1 MDSKDWAL
9 LLLLAVLWGGA
20 FFFAGVAVR
29 ELPPLTVVLAR
40 VALAATTLL
49 PLYFYLGYALPK
61 SVLGWLP
68 FFGMGLLNNAIPFGF
83 IFAGQVHISVGLS
96 SIINAITPLFTIVVM
111 AVFQEE
117 SLTTN
122 RVIGVLLGIGGVAAL
137 HGLDGGGIEG
147 AQTLGMA
154 FCLAGALS
162 YGFAAL
168 WGRRHL
174 ADVPPLKSATCQL
187 ICSTM
192 VMTLVVAFIDRPWS
206 LDFPSL
212 NVVLSLFALAVFGTA
227 IAYVLFFRILVRAGA
242 SNVMLVTL
250 VIPIVA
256 LILAHIFLG
265 EVIQFNEVVGA
276 LSIGLG
282 LVFIDGRLI
291 DWIRRRPPA
300 S

>member
-1 MDSKDWAL
+1 MDARDWAL
-9 LLLLAVLWGGA
+9 LLLLGVLWGGG
-20 FFFAGVAVR
+20 FFFVGVAVR

-49 PLYFYLGYALPK
+49 PLYFYLGYALPR
-61 SVLGWLP
+61 SVSGWLP
-68 FFGMGLLNNAIPFGF
+68 FFGMGLLNNALPFAF
-83 IFAGQVHISVGLS
+83 FFAGQVHISVGLS

-111 AVFQEE
+111 AAFREE

-137 HGLDGGGIEG
+137 HGLSGGGIDG
-147 AQTLGMA
+147 GQTLGIA

-174 ADVPPLKSATCQL
+174 AEVPPLKSATCRL

-192 VMTLVVAFIDRPWS
+192 FMALVGGVIDRPWS
-206 LDFPSL
+206 LDLPSWT
-212 NVVLSLFALAVFGTA
+212 VVLSLFALAVFATA
-227 IAYVLFFRILVRAGA
+227 IAYVVFFQILVRAGA

-250 VIPIVA
+250 LIPIVA
-256 LILAHIFLG
+256 LILAHVFLG
-265 EVIQFNEVVGA
+265 EI
-276 LSIGLG
+276 I
-282 LVFIDGRLI
+282 
-291 DWIRRRPPA
+291 
-300 S
+300 